1 MTVTGTALRFM
12 FVVQICWRN
21 SASRA
26 AMSRRIIS
34 IITQN
39 AHGDV
44 VDLTDADGEIVKLY
58 IYDAFGVEKILTM
71 KI

>member
-12 FVVQICWRN
+12 FVVQICFSKQSGN
-21 SASRA
+21 VKTDYQYY
-26 AMSRRIIS
+26 
-34 IITQN
+34 TQN

-58 IYDAFGVEKILTM
+58 IYDVFGVEKILTM